1 MEEDLTVFWIIP
13 SLFGLCA
20 VLMAYVLLSALRE
33 AEESYASEYSADTA
47 RQLEDLFLFIS
58 PQQMM
63 FISRTVAL
71 IVFLLFF
78 LAAGSVESIGGF
90 FSGIVAG
97 LLGAAITFLMQRA
110 VIKLLKIRRLE
121 LFNNQLVDALS
132 GMSNALKA
140 GFSIQQAFESVVKE
154 GINPIAQEFSMFLQ
168 QLRVGVRFEEALADM
183 DNRVGSDDLTLMTQ
197 AIEIA
202 RQTGGNLTEVFD
214 RIAGT
219 IRERQRIEGKIKSLT
234 AQGKMQGRVVSIMP
248 FLLGVLLYMLDPKMM
263 LAFVRS
269 PVGIGIL
276 VLMLVM
282 QACGAYFIRKI
293 VNIDV

>member
-1 MEEDLTVFWIIP
+1 MMFWLVP
-13 SLFGLCA
+13 TLFGLCA
-20 VLMAYVLLSALRE
+20 ILMAYVLLSALHE
-33 AEESYASEYSADTA
+33 AEESYASEYTTDTA
-47 RQLEDLFLFIS
+47 RQLEDLFLFVS
-58 PQQMM
+58 PQKMI

-71 IVFLLFF
+71 MVFLLVFF
-78 LAAGSVESIGGF
+78 VSGSVETIGGF
-90 FSGIVAG
+90 ISGVVAG
-97 LLGAAITFLMQRA
+97 LIGASLTFLLQR
-110 VIKLLKIRRLE
+110 VMIKVLKIRRLE
-121 LFNNQLVDALS
+121 RFNNQLVDALS

-140 GFSIQQAFESVVKE
+140 GFSIQQAFEAVVKE
-154 GINPIAQEFSMFLQ
+154 GTNPIAQEFSVFLQ

-183 DNRVGSDDLTLMTQ
+183 EGRVGSDDLTLMTQ

-214 RIAGT
+214 RISGT

-234 AQGKMQGRVVSIMP
+234 AQGKMQGRVVSAMP
-248 FLLGVLLYMLDPKMM
+248 FLLGFLLYMLDPQMM

-276 VLMLVM
+276 VLMVLM
-282 QACGAYFIRKI
+282 QLCGAYFIRKI

>member
-1 MEEDLTVFWIIP
+1 MMFWLVP
-13 SLFGLCA
+13 TLFGLCA

-33 AEESYASEYSADTA
+33 AEESYASEYTADTA
-47 RQLEDLFLFIS
+47 RQLEDLFLFVS
-58 PQQMM
+58 PQKMI

-71 IVFLLFF
+71 ILFLLIFF
-78 LAAGSVESIGGF
+78 AAGSVETIGGF
-90 FSGIVAG
+90 ISGVVAG
-97 LLGAAITFLMQRA
+97 LIGASLSFILQR
-110 VIKLLKIRRLE
+110 VIIKVLKIRHLE
-121 LFNNQLVDALS
+121 RFNNQLVDALS

-140 GFSIQQAFESVVKE
+140 GFSIQQAFEAVVKE
-154 GINPIAQEFSMFLQ
+154 GTNPIAQEFAMFLQ
-168 QLRVGVRFEEALADM
+168 QIRVGVRFEEALADM

-214 RIAGT
+214 RISGT

-234 AQGKMQGRVVSIMP
+234 AQGKMQGRVVSAMP
-248 FLLGVLLYMLDPKMM
+248 FLLGFVLYMLDPQMM
-263 LAFVRS
+263 LSFVRS

-276 VLMLVM
+276 VLMVLM
-282 QACGAYFIRKI
+282 QLCGAYFIRKI

>member
-1 MEEDLTVFWIIP
+1 MMFWLVP
-13 SLFGLCA
+13 TLFGLCA

-33 AEESYASEYSADTA
+33 AEESYATEYTADTA

-58 PQQMM
+58 PQQMI

-78 LAAGSVESIGGF
+78 VVAGSVESIGGF
-90 FSGIVAG
+90 ITGIVAG
-97 LLGAAITFLMQRA
+97 LAGASITFILQRV
-110 VIKLLKIRRLE
+110 VIKMLKLRRLE
-121 LFNNQLVDALS
+121 RFNNQLVDALS

-140 GFSIQQAFESVVKE
+140 GFSIQQAFEAVVKE
-154 GINPIAQEFSMFLQ
+154 GTNPIAQEFAMFLQ

-183 DNRVGSDDLTLMTQ
+183 EDRVGSEDLTLMTQ

-234 AQGKMQGRVVSIMP
+234 AQGKMQGRVVSLMP
-248 FLLGVLLYMLDPKMM
+248 FLLGFLLYMLDPQMM
-263 LAFVRS
+263 LTFVRS

-276 VLMLVM
+276 VLMVLM
-282 QACGAYFIRKI
+282 QLCGAYFIRKI

>member
-1 MEEDLTVFWIIP
+1 MMFWLVP
-13 SLFGLCA
+13 ALFGLCA
-20 VLMAYVLLSALRE
+20 ILMAYVLLSALHE
-33 AEESYASEYSADTA
+33 AEESYASEYTTDTA
-47 RQLEDLFLFIS
+47 RQLEDLFLFVS
-58 PQQMM
+58 PQKMI

-71 IVFLLFF
+71 MVFLLVFF
-78 LAAGSVESIGGF
+78 VSGSVETIGGF
-90 FSGIVAG
+90 ISGVVAG
-97 LLGAAITFLMQRA
+97 LIGASLTFLLQR
-110 VIKLLKIRRLE
+110 VMIKVLKIRRLE
-121 LFNNQLVDALS
+121 RFNNQLVDALS

-140 GFSIQQAFESVVKE
+140 GFSIQQAFEAVVKE
-154 GINPIAQEFSMFLQ
+154 GTNPIAQEFSVFLQ

-183 DNRVGSDDLTLMTQ
+183 EGRVGSDDLTLMTQ

-214 RIAGT
+214 RISGT

-234 AQGKMQGRVVSIMP
+234 AQGKMQGRVVSAMP
-248 FLLGVLLYMLDPKMM
+248 FLLGFLLYMLDPQMM

-276 VLMLVM
+276 VLMVLM
-282 QACGAYFIRKI
+282 QLCGAYFIRKI